1 MLSHTLPKQFNHRV
15 AISGLGGVG
24 KTQLALEY
32 VHAHKDNYR
41 GVYWISGVNQATLL
55 SGFQQIAKK
64 TGCVRAMNLNANPS
78 DTAKDVLGWLNE
90 QENWLLVIDNLDDAT
105 VVEGYL
111 PERSP
116 GKHTLLTMRNPNA
129 VEIPAEGLRVGVLD
143 PDEAVELLIV
153 RSTLGSVYY
162 SSLKAKAEAAQIVKE
177 LGFLPLAIEQASA
190 YIREVSKDIFKF
202 LPRYKD
208 NMEKHHSRIPR
219 GNWPY
224 VETVATTWRLS
235 FERVKENNIK
245 ASKLLQLLA
254 FLNPDGTLREFIE
267 AGKDGLDIELQV
279 VISDEEM
286 FDEAISELERFSLI
300 TCRQH
305 ETGQLI
311 TMHRLVQL
319 VIKNEM
325 TDAQLSSL
333 RGSAITLCDS
343 AFPQWFVWK
352 AALLGICR
360 RYQDQVVTTLS
371 EIPAMN
377 SEVLAHVLQ
386 RVGSFLDADGKYQQA
401 SEIRLKAFNVSI
413 LLYQSDLLQ
422 EQHPDTLRAMANL
435 AATYGNQG
443 RWDEAVVL
451 EERVLEASKVAP
463 GEQHPDTLTAMA
475 NLAVTYWN
483 QGRWDEAVVLQER
496 VLEARKVAL
505 GEQHP
510 DTLTAVANLA
520 FMKENP

>member
-1 MLSHTLPKQFNHRV
+1 MPTPSVGHGFLIPYEKNEHFIGRKALLAKLGETLSDTSPKQFNHRV

-32 VHAHKDNYR
+32 VHTHKDNYR

-55 SGFQQIAKK
+55 SGFQEIAKK
-64 TGCVRAMNLNANPS
+64 TGCVRAMNVNANPS
-78 DTAKDVLGWLNE
+78 DIAKEVLGWLNE

-105 VVEGYL
+105 VVKGYL

-116 GKHTLLTMRNPNA
+116 GKHTLLTMRNPHA
-129 VEIPAEGLRVGVLD
+129 VEIPAEGLRIEVLD
-143 PDEAVELLIV
+143 PDEAVELLVV
-153 RSTLGSVYY
+153 RSNLGSVYY

-177 LGFLPLAIEQASA
+177 LGFLPLAVEQASA
-190 YIREVSKDIFKF
+190 YIREVSKDVYKF
-202 LPRYKD
+202 LPRYRDDMK
-208 NMEKHHSRIPR
+208 KHHNRVPR
-219 GNWPY
+219 GNWRY
-224 VETVATTWRLS
+224 GETVATTWRLS
-235 FERVKENNIK
+235 FERVKENNIE

-254 FLNPDGTLREFIE
+254 FLSPDGTLRNFIE

-286 FDEAISELERFSLI
+286 FDEAISELERFSLVA
-300 TCRQH
+300 CRQH

-333 RGSAITLCDS
+333 RGLVITLCDS
-343 AFPQWFVWK
+343 AFPQWFAWE
-352 AALLGICR
+352 AELLGMCR

-371 EIPAMN
+371 EIPAMS
-377 SEVLAHVLQ
+377 SEGLAQLLD
-386 RVGSFLDADGKYQQA
+386 RVGRFLDDDGKYEQA
-401 SEIRLKAFNVSI
+401 SEIRLKAFEVSI
-413 LLYQSDLLQ
+413 LLYGSDLL
-422 EQHPDTLRAMANL
+422 
-435 AATYGNQG
+435 
-443 RWDEAVVL
+443 
-451 EERVLEASKVAP
+451 

-475 NLAVTYWN
+475 NLAATYRN

-496 VLEARKVAL
+496 VLEARKVVR

-510 DTLTAVANLA
+510 HTLTAMANLA
-520 FMKENP
+520 FMKENR